1 MATYDTDAGL
11 RFFFAPIAPSVPF
24 AARSGSSSG
33 SAGWNSMSLFFSFP
47 SVMTYGPT
55 STSFGG
61 SAPAATASALVRF
74 QK

>member
-1 MATYDTDAGL
+1 
-11 RFFFAPIAPSVPF
+11 
-24 AARSGSSSG
+24 
-33 SAGWNSMSLFFSFP
+33 MSLFFSLP

-55 STSFGG
+55 SSSKGG

>member
-11 RFFFAPIAPSVPF
+11 RVFFAPIAPSVPF
-24 AARSGSSSG
+24 AARDWGSG